1 MRPAERR
8 IRRQQIDSAKAS
20 LQRWKDAVAKFKPG
34 TLPHS
39 RASEEV
45 NKAQYRLDALKDD
58 FK

>member
-1 MRPAERR
+1 MKPAERP

-34 TLPHS
+34 ALPHS

-45 NKAQYRLDALKDD
+45 AKAESRLAYLKGD
-58 FK
+58 